1 MNRITAGVTLLAVW
15 HYSGIAAAA
24 DPPALEEIVVT
35 ATKRES
41 TLQDVPVAVSVT
53 SAETLKEA
61 RILDLL
67 ELQSVVPSLRV
78 SQLQTSTQTNFIIRG
93 FGNGA
98 NNPGIESSVG
108 LFIDG
113 VYRSRS
119 AAAIGDFADVERVEV
134 LRGPQSTLFGQNASA
149 GVISVTSRKPQFTTQ
164 GSFDVGL
171 GEQSQK
177 LLHGYVTGPISDSV
191 AYSVSAGINRRDGYF
206 KNLANGTDIN
216 DRDRTDVRFQLLDE
230 ISDKLSLRVMA
241 DVGRI
246 DEACCGV
253 VNLLNGPTGALIQA
267 VGGRIYTG
275 NPFDDSAY
283 LNANPV
289 NKVDND
295 GVSLHLDWKGSG
307 MTISS
312 ITAVRRQQAYFDY
325 DSDFT
330 SADLVPT
337 NINDQDI
344 RTLTQEVRF
353 LFDHGGPV
361 SGMVGLYYL
370 DETVKLNN
378 DIRFGAAFRGYA
390 TGLVAAGGGSPATFN
405 QLEAALGLPAN
416 SFFAAGT
423 GSFIDTRQDNRAS
436 TVFGQL
442 DWRAT
447 RKLTA
452 TVGLAS
458 TNSDKDV
465 SIGQANT
472 DAFGQVNL
480 VQVGF
485 AGAFQALTGQPA
497 TPANLGNPAFA
508 AAAAAADAISVTPCS
523 AAAPPPAC
531 NSTLALY
538 PLQLLYPVV
547 PFTTGH
553 SRDDEV
559 TYTFR
564 LAYQANDFVRLY
576 GGVSTGFKPTSWN
589 LSRDSRPF
597 PNAIGDRSP
606 LGTRPNPYYG
616 RYGTRYADPEK
627 SRVVE
632 FGLKAKWDRTSLNVA
647 LFDQE
652 IRGFQSNL
660 FVGTGFVLGNAGKE
674 STTGLEVDSLF
685 ALSSA
690 LTLEVGVTLLDP
702 LYDSFPGAQGV
713 LPNGQIGVVDLS
725 GTKPSGVSE
734 TSVVAGINYR
744 FRVGSFASVLR
755 ADYRYDSDV
764 QVVENVP
771 AQYASRD
778 VGTLNAS
785 VAFERNRWEL
795 QVWGRNLNDDRYLI
809 SAFPS
814 VAQTGSLSGYT
825 NQPRQIGVTLRKSF

>member
-1 MNRITAGVTLLAVW
+1 
-15 HYSGIAAAA
+15 
-24 DPPALEEIVVT
+24 
-35 ATKRES
+35 
-41 TLQDVPVAVSVT
+41 
-53 SAETLKEA
+53 
-61 RILDLL
+61 
-67 ELQSVVPSLRV
+67 
-78 SQLQTSTQTNFIIRG
+78 
-93 FGNGA
+93 
-98 NNPGIESSVG
+98 
-108 LFIDG
+108 
-113 VYRSRS
+113 
-119 AAAIGDFADVERVEV
+119 
-134 LRGPQSTLFGQNASA
+134 
-149 GVISVTSRKPQFTTQ
+149 
-164 GSFDVGL
+164 
-171 GEQSQK
+171 
-177 LLHGYVTGPISDSV
+177 
-191 AYSVSAGINRRDGYF
+191 
-206 KNLANGTDIN
+206 
-216 DRDRTDVRFQLLDE
+216 VRFQLLDE

-283 LNANPV
+283 MNANPV

-295 GVSLHLDWKGSG
+295 GVSVHVDWKGSAV
-307 MTISS
+307 TISS

-353 LFDHGGPV
+353 VFDYGGPV
-361 SGMVGLYYL
+361 SGMAGLYYL
-370 DETVKLNN
+370 DESVELKN

-390 TGLVAAGGGSPATFN
+390 TGLVVAGGGNPATFN

-416 SFFAAGT
+416 TFFAAGG

-436 TVFGQL
+436 TLFGQL
-442 DWRAT
+442 DWRPT
-447 RKLTA
+447 KKLTA
-452 TVGLAS
+452 TFGLAS

-465 SIGQANT
+465 SMAQTNT

-497 TPANLGNPAFA
+497 TPANLANPLFA
-508 AAAAAADAISVTPCS
+508 PAAVAADAISVTPCS

-547 PFTTGH
+547 PFGNTP

-564 LAYQANDFVRLY
+564 LAYDANDFVRFY

-606 LGTRPNPYYG
+606 LRTRPNPYYG
-616 RYGTRYADPEK
+616 RYGTRFAGPEK

-632 FGLKAKWDRTSLNVA
+632 FGMKAKWARTSLNVA
-647 LFDQE
+647 LFEQDIE
-652 IRGFQSNL
+652 GFQSNL

-674 STTGLEVDSLF
+674 STTGLEVESLF

-690 LTLEVGVTLLDP
+690 VTLEFGVTLLDP

-734 TSVVAGINYR
+734 TSVFGGISYR
-744 FRVGSFASVLR
+744 YMAGSFASVFR

-764 QVVENVP
+764 QVVENVSS
-771 AQYASRD
+771 QYASRK

-785 VAFERNRWEL
+785 VSFERKTWEL
-795 QVWGRNLNDDRYLI
+795 QIWGRNLNDDRYLV

-814 VAQTGSLSGYT
+814 VAQSGSLSGYT

>member
-1 MNRITAGVTLLAVW
+1 MKRIVAGMLSLAVW
-15 HYSGIAAAA
+15 QYSGVALGA
-24 DPPALEEIVVT
+24 DPATLEEIVVT
-35 ATKRES
+35 ATKREA
-41 TLQDVPVAVSVT
+41 TLQDIPVAVSVT
-53 SAETLKEA
+53 NAETLKEA

-78 SQLQTSTQTNFIIRG
+78 TQLQTSTQTNFLIRG

-119 AAAIGDFADVERVEV
+119 AAAIGDFVDVERVEV
-134 LRGPQSTLFGQNASA
+134 LRGPQTTLFGQNASA
-149 GVISVTSRKPQFTTQ
+149 GVVSVTSRKPQFTTQ

-191 AYSVSAGINRRDGYF
+191 AYSVSAGINKRDGYF
-206 KNLANGTDIN
+206 KNLANGTEIN

-230 ISDKLSLRVMA
+230 ISDKLSLRFMA

-275 NPFDDSAY
+275 NTFDDSAY
-283 LNANPV
+283 MNSNPV

-295 GVSLHLDWKGSG
+295 GVSLHLDWKRSG
-307 MTISS
+307 MIISS
-312 ITAVRRQQAYFDY
+312 ITALRRQKAYFDY

-337 NINDQDI
+337 NINDTHI

-361 SGMVGLYYL
+361 TGMVGLYYL
-370 DETVKLNN
+370 DESVELKN

-390 TGLVAAGGGSPATFN
+390 TGLVVAGGGSAASFN
-405 QLEAALGLPAN
+405 QLEAALGLPAGR
-416 SFFAAGT
+416 FFAAGT
-423 GSFIDTRQDNRAS
+423 GSFIDAHQDNRAT

-442 DWRAT
+442 DWKAT
-447 RKLTA
+447 QKLTA
-452 TVGLAS
+452 TFGLSS

-465 SIGQANT
+465 SIAQTNT
-472 DAFGQVNL
+472 DVFGQVNL

-497 TPANLGNPAFA
+497 TPANLANPAFA

-523 AAAPPPAC
+523 AASPPPAC
-531 NSTLALY
+531 NTALGLY
-538 PLQLLYPVV
+538 PLQLLYPLV
-547 PFTTGH
+547 PFANGK
-553 SRDDEV
+553 SADDEV

-564 LAYQANDFVRLY
+564 LAYDATDVVKFY

-597 PNAIGDRSP
+597 PNAVGDRSP

-616 RYGTRYADPEK
+616 RYGTRFAGPEK

-632 FGLKAKWDRTSLNVA
+632 LGMKAKWERASLNVA

-652 IRGFQSNL
+652 ITGFQSNL

-674 STTGLEVDSLF
+674 STKGLEVESVL

-690 LTLEVGVTLLDP
+690 VTLDLGLTLLDP

-713 LPNGQIGVVDLS
+713 LPNGQVGVVDLS
-725 GTKPSGVSE
+725 GTKPPGIHE
-734 TSVVAGINYR
+734 TSLIAGINYR
-744 FRVGSFASVLR
+744 FMAGSFAGAFR
-755 ADYRYDSDV
+755 ADYRYDSNV

-771 AQYASRD
+771 AQYASRK
-778 VGTLNAS
+778 VGTMNAS
-785 VAFERNRWEL
+785 VSFERNRWEL
-795 QVWGRNLNDDRYLI
+795 QIWGRNLNDDRYLV

-814 VAQTGSLSGYT
+814 VAQAGSLSGYT